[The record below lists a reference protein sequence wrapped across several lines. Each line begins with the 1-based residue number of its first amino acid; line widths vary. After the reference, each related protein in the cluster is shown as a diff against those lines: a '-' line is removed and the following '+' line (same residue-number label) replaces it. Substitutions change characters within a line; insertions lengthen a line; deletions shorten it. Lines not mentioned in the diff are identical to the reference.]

1 MANPL
6 VTVEALYCERDERV
20 LFSALSF
27 TVAPGTAVQLR
38 GPNGA
43 GKTTLLRILAG
54 LHRDYEGRVACPREA
69 LAYLGHRPAL
79 SGVLT
84 AAQNL
89 AHYLS
94 LTAQGTPL
102 AAISDALAEVGLA
115 GFEDV
120 PCQALS
126 AGQQRR
132 VSLARL
138 PLLGDRAALWL
149 LDEPFTAL
157 DDEGIALVSG
167 LMAKQQARGGAV
179 VFTTHQPLAPAPGLH
194 TLWLGAPD
202 PAAPAVAL
210 AHG

>member
-1 MANPL
+1 MDTPL
-6 VTVEALYCERDERV
+6 LTVRQLRCERDERV
-20 LFSALSF
+20 LFADLSF
-27 TVAPGTAVQLR
+27 AVARGTALQLR

-54 LHRDYEGRVACPREA
+54 FHPDYEGEVRRAPGP

-79 SGVLT
+79 SGLLT
-84 AAQNL
+84 AEENL

-94 LTAQGTPL
+94 LTAPGTE
-102 AAISDALAEVGLA
+102 ASAIMNALERVGLA
-115 GFEDV
+115 GYETV

-138 PLLGDRAALWL
+138 PLLGMAAPLWL

-157 DDEGIALVSG
+157 DDRGIALVTA
-167 LMAKQQARGGAV
+167 LLEEHQAGGGGAI
-179 VFTTHQPLAPAPGLH
+179 FTTHQPLTPRSGLE
-194 TLWLGAPD
+194 TLWLGSEGAP
-202 PAAPAVAL
+202 
-210 AHG
+210 

>member
-1 MANPL
+1 METPL
-6 VTVEALYCERDERV
+6 LTVRQLRCERDERV
-20 LFSALSF
+20 LFADLSF
-27 TVAPGTAVQLR
+27 AVARGTALQLR

-54 LHRDYEGRVACPREA
+54 FHPDYEGEVSRGPGP

-79 SGVLT
+79 SGLLT
-84 AAQNL
+84 AEENL

-94 LTAQGTPL
+94 LTAPGT
-102 AAISDALAEVGLA
+102 AASAIMEALDRVGLA
-115 GFEDV
+115 GHEDV

-138 PLLGDRAALWL
+138 PLLGMAAPLWL

-157 DDEGIALVSG
+157 DDRGIALVTA
-167 LMAKQQARGGAV
+167 LLEEHQAAGGGAI
-179 VFTTHQPLAPAPGLH
+179 FTTHQPLTPRPGLE
-194 TLWLGAPD
+194 TLWLGSEGAP
-202 PAAPAVAL
+202 
-210 AHG
+210 

>member
-1 MANPL
+1 METPL
-6 VTVEALYCERDERV
+6 LTVRQLRCERDERV
-20 LFSALSF
+20 LFADLSCA
-27 TVAPGTAVQLR
+27 VAPGTALQLR

-54 LHRDYEGRVACPREA
+54 FHPDFEGELRRAPGA

-79 SGVLT
+79 SGLLS
-84 AAQNL
+84 AEENL

-94 LTAQGTPL
+94 LTAPGT
-102 AAISDALAEVGLA
+102 AASAIPEALERVGLA
-115 GFEDV
+115 GYEDV

-138 PLLGDRAALWL
+138 PLLGIAAPLWL

-157 DDEGIALVSG
+157 DDRGIALVTA
-167 LMAKQQARGGAV
+167 LLEEHQAAGGWAI
-179 VFTTHQPLAPAPGLH
+179 FTTHQPLTPRPGRE
-194 TLWLGAPD
+194 TLWLGPEGAP
-202 PAAPAVAL
+202 
-210 AHG
+210 

>member
-1 MANPL
+1 VETPL
-6 VTVEALYCERDERV
+6 LTVRQLRCERDERL
-20 LFSALSF
+20 LFADLSF
-27 TVAPGTAVQLR
+27 SVARGTALQLR

-54 LHRDYEGRVACPREA
+54 FHPDYEGEVSRAPGP

-79 SGVLT
+79 SGLLT
-84 AAQNL
+84 AEENL

-94 LTAQGTPL
+94 LTAPGTE
-102 AAISDALAEVGLA
+102 ASAITNALERVGLA
-115 GFEDV
+115 GYETV

-138 PLLGDRAALWL
+138 PLLGMAAPLWL

-157 DDEGIALVSG
+157 DDRGIALVTA
-167 LMAKQQARGGAV
+167 LLEEHQAGGGGAI
-179 VFTTHQPLAPAPGLH
+179 FTTHQPLTPRSGLE
-194 TLWLGAPD
+194 TLWLGSEGAP
-202 PAAPAVAL
+202 
-210 AHG
+210 

>member
-1 MANPL
+1 METPL
-6 VTVEALYCERDERV
+6 LTVRQLRCERDERV
-20 LFSALSF
+20 LFADLSF
-27 TVAPGTAVQLR
+27 AVARGTALQLR

-54 LHRDYEGRVACPREA
+54 FHPDYEGEVRRAPGA

-79 SGVLT
+79 SGLLS
-84 AAQNL
+84 AEENL

-94 LTAQGTPL
+94 LTAPGT
-102 AAISDALAEVGLA
+102 AVSAIPEALERVGLA
-115 GFEDV
+115 GYEDV

-138 PLLGDRAALWL
+138 PLLGIAAPLWL

-157 DDEGIALVSG
+157 DDRGIALVTA
-167 LMAKQQARGGAV
+167 LLEEHQAAGGGAI
-179 VFTTHQPLAPAPGLH
+179 FTTHQPLTARPGLE
-194 TLWLGAPD
+194 TLWLGPEGAP
-202 PAAPAVAL
+202 
-210 AHG
+210 